1 MERQLRAWGLDVT
14 AANVTLYT
22 TLKASNNRVSAAMMR
37 KQGMAV
43 QSVMSQG
50 TTLNTS
56 YWLVPINEGQPLA
69 PALAKYKVPPE
80 LVSEASEGQ
89 VDFSRWHIL
98 DKSCPREKL
107 GLGVSEIVLH
117 MKHDTRFLAGDSQA
131 TGAKAGDSEATGAK
145 ARGEGAATGAQAE
158 AVEVSVIKASASTA
172 AAVVVAAPSAVS
184 EKPGQTTLRELTR
197 LASDDADASERRKH
211 QVTVE
216 LVDSVKKAVAAG
228 RYSSPDAN
236 DSTTV
241 EFWARSVLETF
252 EEAAKL
258 REAAATGAAGSVE
271 ESAAVALTQRPIY
284 KLFPAFVA
292 KQLIAGPSYQSL
304 AIFGEWFTRLAATG
318 AVLPPLAVLIQRL
331 AKYELTSS
339 DAIATEGVSLEDRTH
354 FFQSPL
360 YNDFRSRRADAMLAK
375 AKVAD
380 GAERIKILDIIIAV
394 TGAGE
399 EVNRLAVIAK
409 TLFDQTLPMGDRVEY
424 ALKVRERASVAAQWQ
439 PDAPLA
445 QLEPFTSIEVGM
457 KDVSW
462 ASLSAGAGLIL
473 QHQKAAAVPHPVLK
487 QVVLFMGEIL
497 AATGASEPSP
507 DVCSFL
513 CEVIGARLGCI
524 HWRPSQP
531 PAPAVWGDA
540 TLAIYKLTAKFVPSK
555 VPWEGSNVHLLAL
568 KAQHEAAVTHAVVAA
583 TGAIAD
589 AAVAA
594 FEKTL
599 QASVSAATGACGGD
613 STTPSANQEEMA
625 EDETTEP
632 ESTANAAEPSSAA
645 SSANSAGSA
654 EKAAAASEQTLL
666 AATGAAAKGAAAS
679 ELMPAWMKPGATVL
693 LSVKRNLELY
703 NQKKAKIEAV
713 LTREVKV
720 MMLEGPKKGDVT
732 KMNPMALSLVA
743 EQEPPKKLFP
753 ETAATMAPPQPPPQK
768 KQKTL
773 DQEWAAA
780 EGLLGM

>member
-1 MERQLRAWGLDVT
+1 M
-14 AANVTLYT
+14 
-22 TLKASNNRVSAAMMR
+22 
-37 KQGMAV
+37 
-43 QSVMSQG
+43 
-50 TTLNTS
+50 
-56 YWLVPINEGQPLA
+56 
-69 PALAKYKVPPE
+69 
-80 LVSEASEGQ
+80 
-89 VDFSRWHIL
+89 
-98 DKSCPREKL
+98 
-107 GLGVSEIVLH
+107 
-117 MKHDTRFLAGDSQA
+117 
-131 TGAKAGDSEATGAK
+131 
-145 ARGEGAATGAQAE
+145 
-158 AVEVSVIKASASTA
+158 
-172 AAVVVAAPSAVS
+172 
-184 EKPGQTTLRELTR
+184 
-197 LASDDADASERRKH
+197 
-211 QVTVE
+211 
-216 LVDSVKKAVAAG
+216 
-228 RYSSPDAN
+228 
-236 DSTTV
+236 
-241 EFWARSVLETF
+241 
-252 EEAAKL
+252 
-258 REAAATGAAGSVE
+258 
-271 ESAAVALTQRPIY
+271 
-284 KLFPAFVA
+284 
-292 KQLIAGPSYQSL
+292 IAGPSYQSL
-304 AIFGEWFTRLAATG
+304 DIFGAWFTRLAATG

-339 DAIATEGVSLEDRTH
+339 EALDTEGVRLEDRTH

-360 YNDFRSRRADAMLAK
+360 YNDFRSRRADAMLEK

-380 GAERIKILDIIIAV
+380 GAERIKILDIIIAA

-555 VPWEGSNVHLLAL
+555 VPWEGSNAHLLAL

-625 EDETTEP
+625 ED
-632 ESTANAAEPSSAA
+632 AAPSPSRRPSRPSPRAPRAPRTPRAPQRRAPLPA
-645 SSANSAGSA
+645 SRRSWQPQA
-654 EKAAAASEQTLL
+654 
-666 AATGAAAKGAAAS
+666 
-679 ELMPAWMKPGATVL
+679 
-693 LSVKRNLELY
+693 
-703 NQKKAKIEAV
+703 
-713 LTREVKV
+713 
-720 MMLEGPKKGDVT
+720 
-732 KMNPMALSLVA
+732 
-743 EQEPPKKLFP
+743 
-753 ETAATMAPPQPPPQK
+753 PQPK
-768 KQKTL
+768 
-773 DQEWAAA
+773 A
-780 EGLLGM
+780 LLPAN